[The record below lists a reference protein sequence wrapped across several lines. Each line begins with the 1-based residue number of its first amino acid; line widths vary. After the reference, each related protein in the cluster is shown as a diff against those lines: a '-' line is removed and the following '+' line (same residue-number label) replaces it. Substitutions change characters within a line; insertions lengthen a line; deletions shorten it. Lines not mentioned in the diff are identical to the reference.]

1 MIFDPS
7 GWGFWL
13 SLKAFKQHFRWFGL
27 LLLGLFVGTMLSS
40 CAAKA
45 PPPEREFIPE
55 VIATPE
61 VESRGSVYVYGQ
73 DRLTNSGRVI
83 LQLNGEPLLLPS
95 GYARVV
101 GVVSGGRPVACL
113 EIGGRGLAL
122 GEGDKLD
129 DYQVISISERS
140 IILQKGK

>member
-7 GWGFWL
+7 GFGFWF
-13 SLKAFKQHFRWFGL
+13 SLKAFKDYFRWFACL
-27 LLLGLFVGTMLSS
+27 LVSLLVGMILTA

-55 VIATPE
+55 IATTPE
-61 VESRGSVYVYGQ
+61 VEPRGSVYVYGQ
-73 DRLTNSGRVI
+73 GRPANAERVT

-101 GVVSGGRPVACL
+101 GVVSGSCPVACV

-122 GEGDKLD
+122 GVGDKLD
-129 DYQVISISERS
+129 DYQVVSINERT
-140 IILQKGK
+140 IVLQKGK